1 MSSCL
6 DSLPGSLEPTYAC
19 ATEIVAMGP
28 IAALLILIIGV
39 PLIKLAKMYLRR
51 LFDQTD
57 VLDESIENFIFRI
70 AGVAMWAILLLTA
83 VNELGINVTGL
94 VAALGIVGLAVDFAS
109 QDTMEN
115 SIAGI
120 FIIIDRPF
128 REGERILLPKKIGG
142 LYSSWGDVQEIGLRT
157 TTVRSTDG
165 VMLTIPNKQL
175 TKDAVANFSHRR
187 DMQLRV
193 RIRLGL
199 TPTWGNVTKA
209 EVIVKDIA
217 KNHPDI
223 CQEKPKPPEAV
234 LRDFGDQDVIM
245 EIRYYVE
252 NAKQMRPSKSFFVT
266 EILRRFEEEKV
277 TLAFPVRINMNS
289 DVKLEDRGF

>member
-94 VAALGIVGLAVDFAS
+94 VAALGIVGLAVAFAS

-115 SIAGI
+115 IIAGI

-209 EVIVKDIA
+209 ELIVKDIA

>member
-51 LFDQTD
+51 LFDRTD
-57 VLDESIENFIFRI
+57 VIDESIENFIFRI

-94 VAALGIVGLAVDFAS
+94 VAALGIVGLAVAFAS

-115 SIAGI
+115 IIAGI

-209 EVIVKDIA
+209 EAIVKDIA

>member
-94 VAALGIVGLAVDFAS
+94 VAALGIVGLAVAFAS

-115 SIAGI
+115 IIAGI

-128 REGERILLPKKIGG
+128 REGDRILLPKKIGG

-252 NAKQMRPSKSFFVT
+252 NPKQMRPSKSFFVT
-266 EILRRFEEEKV
+266 EILRRFGEEKV

-289 DVKLEDRGF
+289 DVELSNLGF

>member
-94 VAALGIVGLAVDFAS
+94 VAALGIVGLAVAFAS

-115 SIAGI
+115 IIAGI

>member
-51 LFDQTD
+51 LFDRTD
-57 VLDESIENFIFRI
+57 VIDESIENFIFRI

-94 VAALGIVGLAVDFAS
+94 VAALGIVGLAIAFAS

-115 SIAGI
+115 IIAGI

>member
-1 MSSCL
+1 MSCIENFPNNL
-6 DSLPGSLEPTYAC
+6 APTYEC
-19 ATEIVAMGP
+19 ASELASLGP
-28 IAALLILIIGV
+28 VAALLTLIIGI
-39 PLIKLAKMYLRR
+39 PLIKIILRYLKRA
-51 LFDQTD
+51 FEKYDYIDQG
-57 VLDESIENFIFRI
+57 LENFLFRI
-70 AGVAMWAILLLTA
+70 VSVALWAVVILTA
-83 VNELGINVTGL
+83 ANELGVNVTGI
-94 VAALGIVGLAVDFAS
+94 VAALGIVGLAMAFAA
-109 QDTMEN
+109 QDTIEN
-115 SIAGI
+115 IIAGI

-165 VMLTIPNKQL
+165 VMLTIPNKLL

-199 TPTWGNVTKA
+199 TPTWSNVTKA

-234 LRDFGDQDVIM
+234 LRDFGDQDVVM

-252 NAKQMRPSKSFFVT
+252 NAKRMRPSKSFFVT

-289 DVKLEDRGF
+289 DVELSDLGF

>member
-1 MSSCL
+1 MSCIENFPNNL
-6 DSLPGSLEPTYAC
+6 APTYEC
-19 ATEIVAMGP
+19 ASELASLGP
-28 IAALLILIIGV
+28 VAALLTLIIGI
-39 PLIKLAKMYLRR
+39 PIIKIILRYLKRA
-51 LFDQTD
+51 FEKYDYIDQG
-57 VLDESIENFIFRI
+57 LENFLFRI
-70 AGVAMWAILLLTA
+70 VSVALWAVVILTA
-83 VNELGINVTGL
+83 ANELGVNVTGI
-94 VAALGIVGLAVDFAS
+94 VAALGIVGLAMAFAA
-109 QDTMEN
+109 QDTIEN
-115 SIAGI
+115 IIAGI

-165 VMLTIPNKQL
+165 VMLTIPNKLL

-199 TPTWGNVTKA
+199 TPTWSNVTKA

-252 NAKQMRPSKSFFVT
+252 NAKRMRPSKSFFVT

-289 DVKLEDRGF
+289 DVELSDLGF

>member
-39 PLIKLAKMYLRR
+39 PLIKLAKRYLRR
-51 LFDQTD
+51 LFDRTD
-57 VLDESIENFIFRI
+57 VIDESIENFIFRI

-94 VAALGIVGLAVDFAS
+94 VAALGIVGLAVAFAS

-115 SIAGI
+115 IIAGI

-209 EVIVKDIA
+209 EAIVKDIA

>member
-1 MSSCL
+1 MGCIENFPNNL
-6 DSLPGSLEPTYAC
+6 APTYEC
-19 ATEIVAMGP
+19 ASELASLGP
-28 IAALLILIIGV
+28 VAALLTLIIGI
-39 PLIKLAKMYLRR
+39 PIIKIILRYLKRA
-51 LFDQTD
+51 FEKYDYIDQG
-57 VLDESIENFIFRI
+57 LENFLFRI
-70 AGVAMWAILLLTA
+70 VSVALWAVVILTA
-83 VNELGINVTGL
+83 ANELGVNVTGI
-94 VAALGIVGLAVDFAS
+94 VAALGIVGLAMAFAA

-115 SIAGI
+115 IIAGI

-165 VMLTIPNKQL
+165 VMLTIPNKLL

-199 TPTWGNVTKA
+199 TPTWSNVTKA

-252 NAKQMRPSKSFFVT
+252 NAKRMRPSKSFFVT

-289 DVKLEDRGF
+289 DVELSDLGF